1 MDAARRTTGQRAVDV
16 TLKSKAVG
24 FKVTPEQ
31 YQALEQRA
39 ALCGV
44 PLGFWMRSI
53 LLQAAA
59 QKPHKGH
66 LRIREPDGAVT

>member
-1 MDAARRTTGQRAVDV
+1 MEAKRQTVVQRTV
-16 TLKSKAVG
+16 KNKAVG

-31 YQALEQRA
+31 YQALGQRA
-39 ALCGV
+39 ARCGV
-44 PLGFWMRSI
+44 PLGLWMRSI

>member
-1 MDAARRTTGQRAVDV
+1 VDV
-16 TLKSKAVG
+16 ALKTKAVG

-39 ALCGV
+39 AQCGV

-53 LLQAAA
+53 LLQAAS